1 MTSKKHYV
9 AIASRMS
16 EIYNGIYEQSEF
28 DMFDKVLFMLC
39 DTFEQDSPR
48 FDRVK
53 FIEACTS

>member
-16 EIYNGIYEQSEF
+16 EIFEGVQGQSEF
-28 DMFDKVLFMLC
+28 DMFDQFLFMLC
-39 DTFEQDSPR
+39 DTFEQDNPR

-53 FIEACTS
+53 FIDACTS